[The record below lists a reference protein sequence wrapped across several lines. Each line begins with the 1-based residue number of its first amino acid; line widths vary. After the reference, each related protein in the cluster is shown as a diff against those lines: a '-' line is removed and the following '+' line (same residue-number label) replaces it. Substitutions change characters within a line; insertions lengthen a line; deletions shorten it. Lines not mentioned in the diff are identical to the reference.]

1 MAVNET
7 YVTYAIKSL
16 FSQSK
21 FKSRAIE
28 NGSYGLTGLFLLSR
42 RGASI
47 VKHHAEGSGRLISLK
62 SESTTVA
69 MITLFLFGA
78 TLSSFVALL
87 VMAIAA
93 LCRIGQ
99 NHLASCLINKRS
111 LYRRSWILS
120 AIFLIAAYFGYG
132 LFSLPVIMGIGR
144 FSLKLTLRQT
154 LLFSVLTGVLLIC
167 LNILLALAILY
178 LGGYL
183 GGGMILLHKLST

>member
-28 NGSYGLTGLFLLSR
+28 NGTYGITGLFLLPRLCS
-42 RGASI
+42 SI

-99 NHLASCLINKRS
+99 NHPASCLINKRS
-111 LYRRSWILS
+111 LYTRSWILS
-120 AIFLIAAYFGYG
+120 AIFLVAAYFGYG
-132 LFSLPVIMGIGR
+132 LFSLPAIMGIGS

-154 LLFSVLTGVLLIC
+154 HLFSVITGV
-167 LNILLALAILY
+167 
-178 LGGYL
+178 
-183 GGGMILLHKLST
+183 M

>member
-1 MAVNET
+1 
-7 YVTYAIKSL
+7 
-16 FSQSK
+16 
-21 FKSRAIE
+21 
-28 NGSYGLTGLFLLSR
+28 
-42 RGASI
+42 
-47 VKHHAEGSGRLISLK
+47 
-62 SESTTVA
+62 

-93 LCRIGQ
+93 LCRMGQ
-99 NHLASCLINKRS
+99 NHPASCLINKRS
-111 LYRRSWILS
+111 LYTRSWILS

-132 LFSLPVIMGIGR
+132 LFSLPVIMGIGS

>member
-1 MAVNET
+1 
-7 YVTYAIKSL
+7 
-16 FSQSK
+16 
-21 FKSRAIE
+21 
-28 NGSYGLTGLFLLSR
+28 
-42 RGASI
+42 
-47 VKHHAEGSGRLISLK
+47 
-62 SESTTVA
+62 

-99 NHLASCLINKRS
+99 NHPASCLINKRS
-111 LYRRSWILS
+111 LYTRSWILS
-120 AIFLIAAYFGYG
+120 AIFLVAA
-132 LFSLPVIMGIGR
+132 FSLPAIMGIGS

-167 LNILLALAILY
+167 LNILLALAILS

-183 GGGMILLHKLST
+183 GGGMILLNKLST